1 MNRALTAIP
10 LVFAAVLPQA
20 ACAGT
25 GYYLV
30 STYDVEG
37 QKSIDFKYWNADYKR
52 SASVS
57 SPELGFGY
65 GVTSRWYTE
74 VSAVWLRLHGRS
86 DRLAEIEW
94 QNDYM
99 LTQGQYPFD
108 LALHTT
114 IGRSDARGANG
125 AHSYSTEIGPVLQTE
140 VWRTQFNFNVFLQR
154 DYRTGE
160 PEQTQLVYQWQ
171 VKQRWKSWLQPGI
184 QGFGEVGKW
193 NDWLPEK
200 QRSHRLGPAVFGSR
214 DMGAGQQL
222 KYEAAWLV
230 GRNSAR
236 TAKSFTMRVQYI
248 F

>member
-1 MNRALTAIP
+1 MKIP
-10 LVFAAVLPQA
+10 PLAFFLAAALPQLASA
-20 ACAGT
+20 AT

-37 QKSIDFKYWNADYKR
+37 QKSVDFKYWNADYKR
-52 SASVS
+52 AASVS

-65 GVTSRWYTE
+65 GVTSRWYTQL
-74 VSAVWLRLHGRS
+74 SAVWIRLHGRS
-86 DRLAEIEW
+86 DRLSGLEW

-108 LALHTT
+108 LALHTA
-114 IGRSDARGANG
+114 ISRSDANP
-125 AHSYSTEIGPVLQTE
+125 HSRSVEIGPVLQTE
-140 VWRTQFNFNVFLQR
+140 IVRTQFNFNVFLQR
-154 DYRTGE
+154 EYRTGE
-160 PEQTQLVYQWQ
+160 REQTQLTYQWQ
-171 VKQRWKSWLQPGI
+171 VKQRWKSWLEPGV

-193 NDWLPEK
+193 DDWEPVK
-200 QRSHRLGPAVFGSR
+200 RQSHRFGPALFGSR
-214 DMGAGQQL
+214 EVGAGQTL

-230 GRNSAR
+230 GKNSAR